1 MLGEA
6 LASDF
11 LDADDFHS
19 LSNRACPSLRKQYRE
34 ILRGFDP
41 DYKQESYSSCKAKIV
56 LLEGNADV
64 IAARLQKRASKGEH
78 FIPLTLLHSQLEL
91 LQG

>member
-1 MLGEA
+1 MRQGIA
-6 LASDF
+6 I
-11 LDADDFHS
+11 LDEDRIPWLEKFM
-19 LSNRACPSLRKQYRE
+19 R
-34 ILRGFDP
+34 
-41 DYKQESYSSCKAKIV
+41 ESYSSCKAKIV

-91 LQG
+91 LQADD